1 MDFLTSPL
9 TSNDGG
15 LKEGCSWAVLQLSL
29 SECSSEWR
37 RMELGSHQVRSQHAE
52 AEGALRSGGLKKRL
66 SGAVLQL
73 SVDNE
78 ARISLGSEPTPAS

>member
-29 SECSSEWR
+29 AEWSSEWR
-37 RMELGSHQVRSQHAE
+37 RMELGFRRSGSQYAE
-52 AEGALRSGGLKKRL
+52 AEGALRSGGLKRRL

-73 SVDNE
+73 SVDNG
-78 ARISLGSEPTPAS
+78 ARNGRE